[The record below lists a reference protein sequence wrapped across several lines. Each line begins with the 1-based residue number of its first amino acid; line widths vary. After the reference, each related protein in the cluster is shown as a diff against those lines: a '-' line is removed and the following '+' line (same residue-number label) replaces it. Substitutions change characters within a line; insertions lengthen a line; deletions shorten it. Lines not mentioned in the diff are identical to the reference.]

1 MDISEDDGEDS
12 EVYANRKYGACSESG
27 EYEGPDNEEPHL
39 KETLPPKEQLNP
51 NSIVNGLYNKLEAE
65 KDHYEFK
72 SIVDN
77 YFKDGILLLKMR
89 YVVETLGEDN
99 ITEVWF

>member
-51 NSIVNGLYNKLEAE
+51 N
-65 KDHYEFK
+65 
-72 SIVDN
+72 
-77 YFKDGILLLKMR
+77 
-89 YVVETLGEDN
+89 
-99 ITEVWF
+99 